1 MYHTWDAFGTTQD
14 PDVASYSSKK
24 FTQSNFP
31 ALREAIASSNRTVH
45 DADVLTDAL
54 IHTCVNG
61 ANHSDLRSA
70 ALSFA
75 HVLSLKQRSAGTPQF
90 PNDLSLD
97 IIGEILTQSG
107 AAERMKVE
115 ILAQVRFR
123 HKATFANQILDYVE
137 VRFTFTESPSSKI
150 LEFHRFLF

>member
-1 MYHTWDAFGTTQD
+1 
-14 PDVASYSSKK
+14 
-24 FTQSNFP
+24 
-31 ALREAIASSNRTVH
+31 
-45 DADVLTDAL
+45 
-54 IHTCVNG
+54 
-61 ANHSDLRSA
+61 
-70 ALSFA
+70 
-75 HVLSLKQRSAGTPQF
+75 LKQRSAGTPQF